1 MTAVTLHAETVAP
14 RQGWRALLWIAP
26 LTALWTALNYWQPG
40 IQASGIPNTAIRLIV
55 HALISLALWQALV

>member
-26 LTALWTALNYWQPG
+26 LTEPNAALFRIVLLDFTLIFYL
-40 IQASGIPNTAIRLIV
+40 TAIWRWVSIV
-55 HALISLALWQALV
+55 RQA